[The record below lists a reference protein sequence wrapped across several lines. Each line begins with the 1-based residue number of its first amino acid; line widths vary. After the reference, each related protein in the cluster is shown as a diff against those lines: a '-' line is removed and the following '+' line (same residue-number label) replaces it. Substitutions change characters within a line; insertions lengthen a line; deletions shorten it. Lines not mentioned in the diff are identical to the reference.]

1 LLTLGSA
8 LAVVLLDQVSKA
20 AIWLAMTPGESIPV
34 IPGVFHI
41 TYVLNPGVAFGMA
54 PGASGLPILASAA
67 AIIGIILFHRRARG
81 WMLRVGLGLAMGGA
95 AGNLVDRLRFQ
106 GHVVDFLDFRVWPVF
121 NLADSALV
129 AAAGL
134 ILWDTMRS
142 GKEDRR

>member
-1 LLTLGSA
+1 MLTLGSA
-8 LAVVLLDQVSKA
+8 LAVVLLDQFSKT
-20 AIWLAMTPGESIPV
+20 AIWRAMTPGQSIPV
-34 IPGVFHI
+34 LPGIFHI
-41 TYVLNPGVAFGMA
+41 TFVLNPGVAFGIA
-54 PGASGLPILASAA
+54 PGAFGLPMLVSAA
-67 AIIGIILFHRRARG
+67 AIIAIILLYRRVQG

-134 ILWDTMRS
+134 ILWDVLRS
-142 GKEDRR
+142 GKGDRR